1 MGGRGNSGGCQSYL
15 PPRTA
20 LQWEGTKERSMLA
33 ATPGARKER
42 RTRPSRSIP
51 RQSQMGTGGPQTQ
64 RRLPSAGRRQA
75 LTMTAACGRSGA
87 PDAQGLLWGSRQ
99 RGARTGRPP
108 QPSSSLGA
116 VLPWITRQ
124 CRLGGVQA
132 GSGWDHVSGMD
143 EVQGQE
149 WGARLQREVVLMP
162 TTKRGKSRAS
172 GQEFPRRNVL
182 WTSRMALP
190 TWELSV

>member
-1 MGGRGNSGGCQSYL
+1 MGGNKGEEHVSSH
-15 PPRTA
+15 PRS
-20 LQWEGTKERSMLA
+20 QEGEEDQA
-33 ATPGARKER
+33 
-42 RTRPSRSIP
+42 
-51 RQSQMGTGGPQTQ
+51 QQVHPQTVPDGD
-64 RRLPSAGRRQA
+64 RGSSDPKEAAGCWKTTGPDDDSGLWEVWGPGRPGP
-75 LTMTAACGRSGA
+75 TMGSTAER
-87 PDAQGLLWGSRQ
+87 
-99 RGARTGRPP
+99 ARTGRPP

-172 GQEFPRRNVL
+172 GQAFPRRNVL
-182 WTSRMALP
+182 WTSGTALP